1 MNEHRQLNK
10 SFAGGPGAPRRGE
23 PIRGGIVSE
32 DGFHST
38 TFTWD
43 LHLPPLAEKSPPG
56 RRRQDII
63 NTRDLTK
70 IYRKGPV
77 EIKAISGITLTI
89 ESGEFAAIM
98 GPSGAGKSTLLH
110 ILGCLDR
117 PTSGNYF
124 LAGND
129 VAQKNDKELSLLRAE
144 KIGFVFQTFNLLP
157 NYTVLENVKMPFI
170 YRSKE
175 NSDDR
180 EAYKKALSVISEMG
194 ILNRVSHFPTELSGG
209 EQQRVAIARALAH
222 EPDVLLA
229 DEPTGNLD
237 SKTGSEIIEIF
248 KKLNHSGVTILM
260 VTHNTQLARIAARR
274 IYIKDGIIEKED

>member
-1 MNEHRQLNK
+1 
-10 SFAGGPGAPRRGE
+10 
-23 PIRGGIVSE
+23 
-32 DGFHST
+32 
-38 TFTWD
+38 
-43 LHLPPLAEKSPPG
+43 
-56 RRRQDII
+56 
-63 NTRDLTK
+63 
-70 IYRKGPV
+70 V

-89 ESGEFAAIM
+89 KPGEFAAIM

-175 NSDDR
+175 NPGDMKIH
-180 EAYKKALSVISEMG
+180 KKALTVIREMG
-194 ILNRVSHFPTELSGG
+194 ILNRVNHYPSELSGG
-209 EQQRVAIARALAH
+209 ELQRAAIARALAQ
-222 EPDVLLA
+222 EPHVLLA

-237 SKTGSEIIEIF
+237 SKTGSEIIGIF
-248 KKLNHSGVTILM
+248 KELNRAGVTILM
-260 VTHNTQLARIAARR
+260 VTHNTRLARIAARR
-274 IYIKDGIIEKED
+274 IYIKDGIIDKED